1 MRANQHEIEHL
12 LSSGDGII
20 ARRAHPHLADALHHL
35 VQQGRLRRILPG
47 IYADPAV
54 AELPR
59 ARMRAAATWDP
70 DVVLTGATAARLTF
84 WPEAAVD
91 RIELALRR
99 RRSGAPGFHLEERQ
113 IPPELTMTTSGLRCT
128 VPALT
133 ALDLCPLLGGD
144 ALDAALRSRMTTLED
159 LHDTLARTPNR
170 SGNAQR
176 RLLLADSRDEPWSYA
191 ERQAHRLFRA
201 EGITG
206 WVANYPLPLLG
217 VVYYL
222 DLAFPEIKLAL
233 EIDGWAYHSSAMAFE
248 RDRWRPND
256 IVLAGWRVLRF
267 TPKMLDEQPQ
277 VVVAMVRRPQ
287 QFFG

>member
-12 LSSGDGII
+12 LRSGGGII
-20 ARRAHPHLADALHHL
+20 ARRAHPQLADALHHL

-54 AELPR
+54 AELPQ
-59 ARMRAAATWDP
+59 ARMRAAAAWDP

-84 WPEAAVD
+84 WPEVVAD
-91 RIELALRR
+91 RIELALRG
-99 RRSGAPGFHLEERQ
+99 RRSGAPGFRFEQRQ
-113 IPPELTMTTSGLRCT
+113 IPPELITTASGLRCT

-159 LHDTLARTPNR
+159 LHDALARTPNR
-170 SGNAQR
+170 RGNAER
-176 RLLLADSRDEPWSYA
+176 RLLLADSRNEPWSYA
-191 ERQAHRLFRA
+191 ERRTHRLFRA

-217 VVYYL
+217 VLYYL
-222 DLAFPEIKLAL
+222 DLAFPEIKLAV

-248 RDRWRPND
+248 RDRWRQND

-267 TPKMLDEQPQ
+267 TPRMLDEQPQ
-277 VVVAMVRRPQ
+277 AVVAMVRRAQ
-287 QFFG
+287 QLMG